1 MTLNRRGQVESD
13 ELAAVFREL
22 GREVDFAGFGD
33 GDAEGGEEG
42 AAAGTEL
49 IRRQFSIA
57 TSAHRMSEIYKSV
70 VALRAK
76 GSSQNN

>member
-22 GREVDFAGFGD
+22 GGEVDFAGFGD

-42 AAAGTEL
+42 AAAGE
-49 IRRQFSIA
+49 A
-57 TSAHRMSEIYKSV
+57 
-70 VALRAK
+70 VAEAGDDADFAVGFGAVRAN
-76 GSSQNN
+76 GAFEGLAEVAGA